1 MVLFTRVAKRYPQ
14 GVEALNGVTFHL
26 EKGSFLFVTGPS
38 GAGKTTLVKMVL
50 GVERPTEGS
59 VIVAGRNVSAL
70 RVSAMPYLRRNIG
83 VVFQDFKLLE
93 SRTVYQNIALGLEI
107 LGWSRRDIRTRVGQL
122 VERLGLE
129 RLVRHRPPEI
139 SGGEQQR
146 VAIARA
152 LVNNPPIL
160 VADEPTGSV
169 DPDLAV
175 EIMDLLVDAQRKGTT
190 VLVATHDLGLIERY
204 DLARLY
210 LERGQVVDGWPG
222 ASPAGGDHAAP

>member
-1 MVLFTRVAKRYPQ
+1 MILFTRVAKRYPQ
-14 GVEALNGVTFHL
+14 GVEALNGVSFHL
-26 EKGSFLFVTGPS
+26 DKGSFLFVTGPS
-38 GAGKTTLVKMVL
+38 GAGKTTLVKMIL
-50 GVERPTEGS
+50 GIERPTEGS

-70 RVSAMPYLRRNIG
+70 RSSAVPYLRRNIG

-93 SRTVYQNIALGLEI
+93 SRTVFQNIALGLEI

-122 VERLGLE
+122 LERLGLE
-129 RLVRHRPPEI
+129 RLANHRPREI

-160 VADEPTGSV
+160 IADEPTGSV

-190 VLVATHDLGLIERY
+190 VLVATHNLGLIERY
-204 DLARLY
+204 DLPLLY
-210 LERGQVVDGWPG
+210 LERGQVVKGWPG
-222 ASPAGGDHAAP
+222 ASGGGGQ

>member
-1 MVLFTRVAKRYPQ
+1 MILFTRVAKRYPQ

-38 GAGKTTLVKMVL
+38 GAGKTTLVKIVL
-50 GVERPTEGS
+50 GIERPTEGS

-70 RVSAMPYLRRNIG
+70 RGSAVPYLRRNIG

-93 SRTVYQNIALGLEI
+93 SRTVFQNIALGLEI

-122 VERLGLE
+122 LERLGLE
-129 RLVRHRPPEI
+129 RLATHRPCEI

-190 VLVATHDLGLIERY
+190 VLVATHNLGLIERY
-204 DLARLY
+204 DMPRLY

-222 ASPAGGDHAAP
+222 ASGGGGHAVS

>member
-1 MVLFTRVAKRYPQ
+1 MILFTRVAKRYPQ

-70 RVSAMPYLRRNIG
+70 RGSAVPYLRRNIG

-93 SRTVYQNIALGLEI
+93 SHTVFQNIALGLEI

-122 VERLGLE
+122 LERLGLE
-129 RLVRHRPPEI
+129 RLASHRPREI

-160 VADEPTGSV
+160 IADEPTGSV

-190 VLVATHDLGLIERY
+190 VLVATHNMGLIERY
-204 DLARLY
+204 DLPRLY
-210 LERGQVVDGWPG
+210 LERGQITEGWPG
-222 ASPAGGDHAAP
+222 GTAGGGHAVP

>member
-1 MVLFTRVAKRYPQ
+1 MILFTRVAKRYPQ
-14 GVEALNGVTFHL
+14 GIEALNGVTFHL
-26 EKGSFLFVTGPS
+26 EKGAFLFVSGPS
-38 GAGKTTLVKMVL
+38 GAGKTTLVKMIL

-70 RVSAMPYLRRNIG
+70 RSAAVPYLRRNIG

-93 SRTVYQNIALGLEI
+93 SHTVFQNIALGLEI

-122 VERLGLE
+122 LERLGLE
-129 RLVRHRPPEI
+129 RLATHRPLEI

-160 VADEPTGSV
+160 IADEPTGSV

-190 VLVATHDLGLIERY
+190 VLVATHNLGLIERY
-204 DLARLY
+204 DLPRLY
-210 LERGQVVDGWPG
+210 LQRGQVVEDWPG
-222 ASPAGGDHAAP
+222 SVPGGGGHVVP

>member
-1 MVLFTRVAKRYPQ
+1 MILFTRVAKRYPQ
-14 GVEALNGVTFHL
+14 GLEALTGVTFHL

-38 GAGKTTLVKMVL
+38 GAGKTTMVKLVL
-50 GVERPTEGS
+50 GIERPTEGS

-70 RVSAMPYLRRNIG
+70 RSSAVPFLRRNIG

-93 SRTVYQNIALGLEI
+93 NRTVYQNIALGLEI

-122 VERLGLE
+122 LERLGLD
-129 RLVRHRPPEI
+129 RLAAHLPREI

-190 VLVATHDLGLIERY
+190 VIVATHNLGLLERY
-204 DLARLY
+204 DLPRLY
-210 LERGQVVDGWPG
+210 LARGQVVEGWPG
-222 ASPAGGDHAAP
+222 AAPKGGSHVVP

>member
-1 MVLFTRVAKRYPQ
+1 MILFTRVAKRYPQ

-70 RVSAMPYLRRNIG
+70 RASAVPYLRRNIG

-122 VERLGLE
+122 LERLGLE
-129 RLVRHRPPEI
+129 RLANHRPREI

-190 VLVATHDLGLIERY
+190 VLVATHNLGLIERY
-204 DLARLY
+204 DLPLLY
-210 LERGQVVDGWPG
+210 LERGQVVKGWPG
-222 ASPAGGDHAAP
+222 ASGGGEQ